1 MANTD
6 REEALRRIADFDEF
20 RPGMLDL
27 SDLDIDHI
35 PRAIGFSS
43 DLMNLSLAGTR
54 IHDLSFL
61 NDWGFV
67 TQSSLS
73 DFDISNTPVRDLSP
87 IANQDRL
94 LEVDLRG
101 TKVNDLRPLLTLKY
115 ILGDPM
121 NTPSRVMQFS
131 NTPACQD
138 PVIAAAAA
146 IEDDEERVLALVTH
160 LRTLPPWPEPL
171 QPPPQPTGE
180 PIAPKSD
187 PILPVVW
194 TDDGLDLQPALPV
207 SDPVADIG
215 LEDVREI
222 VLLLSRKANQHDDL
236 RRLTDR
242 AQKLL
247 ADPDAAPDPVRLHLV
262 YQALRRLYGGH
273 ETRQEK
279 FDDETVSAL
288 DALQDCVPAVTLPSP
303 EVQALLQRQRD
314 DRAAP
319 SAGIDRAREEAVLR
333 AAINNNSP
341 VAPTLRGVAEDVLNT
356 SPDDDLGASRRWL
369 SREILIT
376 GLKVAAT
383 GAVGVGSWI
392 LSQSPEIQSLAASIG
407 DDAYW
412 WATRIIEKL
421 RAAAEIRAPGP

>member
-146 IEDDEERVLALVTH
+146 IEDDEERVLTLVAH

-171 QPPPQPTGE
+171 PTKVGVQINSNGE
-180 PIAPKSD
+180 IAQSTALIAQTQIAFLLEHAATSQITAETTASQIRFALRDVPATDGNK
-187 PILPVVW
+187 LPVV
-194 TDDGLDLQPALPV
+194 LRAMER
-207 SDPVADIG
+207 VADI
-215 LEDVREI
+215 LD
-222 VLLLSRKANQHDDL
+222 
-236 RRLTDR
+236 RLGDS
-242 AQKLL
+242 L
-247 ADPDAAPDPVRLHLV
+247 AHQDPDAELIRRIAALETSVADLTRNLADAEKAKEAAEALANANGFWRSYRKTAGIAAGAGTVALGGVCGTSALV
-262 YQALRRLYGGH
+262 YVLGVEH
-273 ETRQEK
+273 
-279 FDDETVSAL
+279 
-288 DALQDCVPAVTLPSP
+288 PII
-303 EVQALLQRQRD
+303 QALLT
-314 DRAAP
+314 
-319 SAGIDRAREEAVLR
+319 
-333 AAINNNSP
+333 
-341 VAPTLRGVAEDVLNT
+341 TLG
-356 SPDDDLGASRRWL
+356 
-369 SREILIT
+369 
-376 GLKVAAT
+376 
-383 GAVGVGSWI
+383 
-392 LSQSPEIQSLAASIG
+392 
-407 DDAYW
+407 
-412 WATRIIEKL
+412 KL
-421 RAAAEIRAPGP
+421 PK